1 MDTIRQILI
10 QKLYMMPAILIAFT
24 FHEYAHAVVAD
35 KLGDK
40 TPKFQGRI
48 TLNPLAHIDLIGFIM
63 IVLVGFGWAKPVETN
78 PNAYKNYYKD
88 DLKVSIAGPL
98 ANLLVAFVFSF
109 IAVII
114 WKFVPFNEIVI
125 IIFAMV
131 KYIVS
136 INCMFFLFNLIP
148 IPGLDGFHILRD
160 LSPKTF
166 YNIGESLYRY
176 QMLILIA
183 IIIPIFGNKSLAYF
197 IIQVP
202 ADAIANLFLKIA
214 LLI

>member
-1 MDTIRQILI
+1 MIRQMAIEKIL
-10 QKLYMMPAILIAFT
+10 MMPAILIAFT

-48 TLNPLAHIDLIGFIM
+48 TLNPLAHIDLIGFLM
-63 IVLVGFGWAKPVETN
+63 IVFIGFGWAKPVETN

-98 ANLLVAFVFSF
+98 ANVVIAFVFALVAGA
-109 IAVII
+109 IN
-114 WKFVPFNEIVI
+114 KFLPFNEIVAI
-125 IIFAMV
+125 VYLMAR
-131 KYIVS
+131 YTVS

-160 LSPKTF
+160 LFPRTF
-166 YNIGESLYRY
+166 YNIADSIYKY

-183 IIIPIFGNKSLAYF
+183 IIMPIIGGNSLADY
-197 IIQVP
+197 IIGVP
-202 ADAIANLFLKIA
+202 SSYIAKVFFKIA
-214 LLI
+214 GIA